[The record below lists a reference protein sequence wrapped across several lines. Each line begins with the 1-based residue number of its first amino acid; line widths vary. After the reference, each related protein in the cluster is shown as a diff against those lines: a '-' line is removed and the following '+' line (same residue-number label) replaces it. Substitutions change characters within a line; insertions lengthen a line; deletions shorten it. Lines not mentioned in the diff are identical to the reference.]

1 MQFTPQQLS
10 GGMRFTRGVLVGNW
24 SEDRS
29 LEDERGMDFEA
40 RKSRGDL
47 MIKQR
52 ERLEAIA
59 LQRVPWSHS
68 SDGTVR
74 FGDSV
79 MFSLAGSDESGRVS
93 RHFLASNIWEEV
105 NRINGTVQATAT
117 PKAGP
122 TARSVFVVM
131 RRPAAGSGLGATAAA
146 AAAASTGRLP
156 DAGMGA
162 TAGSTARAFGAGAA
176 AVGGEP
182 VRFGDRVCLATN
194 PSLRADPATG
204 VVAPPY
210 FLASDRP
217 NNVIGSG
224 AGVTQ
229 DVFLAP
235 RAGTLTEWRFAPA
248 DGNDAAWDGSPVPA
262 GAEVCLVHC
271 QTNQALA
278 ASETAPIATAFGREL
293 PLYARTHKSSGIVT
307 RDRPRPAQAPN
318 RWAILLSEDAAAAE
332 DRRDFRPLTADAI
345 VDKVRLALRERG
357 TYGIRALG
365 KAFRILDDRRDG
377 RLDREDLKWGLFDFG
392 LRLSDEEFEML
403 LDAVDTSGDGLV
415 SYDEFLLAV
424 RGPMNERRRAVVE
437 EAFRKLDRDGSGE
450 VTAED
455 LAGVFS
461 AKFDEGVRAGTRTE
475 AQALREFLSQWD
487 TLDADGRVTL
497 DEFCRYYDDVSASV
511 DSDDYFETMV
521 RKCWRL
527 PGADV
532 AASAAGLARGKWVEV
547 RLKSGARKDVFL
559 EGLDSV
565 PDSDKRAILDA
576 LDDEGIF
583 GVADV
588 RALPERGVTAA
599 AE

>member
-1 MQFTPQQLS
+1 
-10 GGMRFTRGVLVGNW
+10 MRFTRGVLVGNW

-131 RRPAAGSGLGATAAA
+131 RRPAAG
-146 AAAASTGRLP
+146 
-156 DAGMGA
+156 
-162 TAGSTARAFGAGAA
+162 
-176 AVGGEP
+176 
-182 VRFGDRVCLATN
+182 
-194 PSLRADPATG
+194 LRADPATG

-565 PDSDKRAILDA
+565 PDSDKRAIMDA